1 LLNQRLQELG
11 DYAFQRLDR
20 LLAGI
25 VPAAPD
31 GQVFTQTFAMH
42 IGEPQG
48 DVPDIAKTALTS
60 AASQWNRYAPAG
72 GTEDFRAA
80 VTAWLTQRYRLK
92 PDLLD
97 PARHVTPCPGTREA
111 LFHTAVLAVPSPTHN
126 DIPRNH
132 RPVVLMPNPF
142 YHTYYGAAILTGA
155 EPVLLDATIEN
166 RFMPQLTDAGSET
179 LSRTALAYFCS
190 PANPQGTTASL
201 EELVAA
207 LRLAR
212 QHNFVLA
219 VDECYAEIYDQDPP
233 PGALMAAA
241 QLAEEKSAPSDPFA
255 NLLIFHSLSKRSSVP
270 GLRSGFVAGDSRLIE
285 LMRRAISY
293 GGVATS
299 LPVLSAATALWRD
312 EAHVHLMR
320 ARTRA
325 NWAVA
330 QKYLGTYP
338 GYTAARAGFF
348 LWLRVGDGEAM
359 AQHLWRS
366 AGVRVMPGSY
376 MGRTNTVTHINPGD
390 SYVRIALVHSPEI
403 TEQALERIS
412 SVLTTP
418 TAISLASSRQRKTG

>member
-1 LLNQRLQELG
+1 MLNQRLQELG

-25 VPAAPD
+25 VPATPD
-31 GQVFTQTFAMH
+31 GQALTETFAMH

-48 DVPDIAKTALTS
+48 EVPDVAKTALSS
-60 AASQWNRYAPAG
+60 AAAEWNRYAPAG
-72 GTEDFRAA
+72 GTEAFRAA
-80 VTAWLTQRYRLK
+80 VAAWLTKRYHLK
-92 PDLLD
+92 QDLID

-111 LFHTAVLAVPSPTHN
+111 LFHTAVLAVPPPTN
-126 DIPRNH
+126 DNTPRNH

-142 YHTYYGAAILTGA
+142 YHTYYGAAVLTGA
-155 EPVLLDATIEN
+155 EPFLLDATAGN
-166 RFMPQLTDAGSET
+166 RFMPQLTDAGSEA
-179 LSRTALAYFCS
+179 LNRTALAYFCN

-201 EELVAA
+201 AELVAA

-212 QHNFVLA
+212 QHNFILA

-241 QLAEEKSAPSDPFA
+241 QLAEENPAPSDPFA

-270 GLRSGFVAGDSRLIE
+270 GLRSGFVAGDARLIE

-312 EAHVHLMR
+312 EDHVRAMR

-325 NWAVA
+325 NWAIA
-330 QKYLGTYP
+330 QKYLGSHS
-338 GYTAARAGFF
+338 GYTAAAAGFF
-348 LWLRVGDGEAM
+348 LWLKVGDGEAT
-359 AQHLWRS
+359 AQQLWRD

-376 MGRTNTVTHINPGD
+376 MGRTNPATHINPGD
-390 SYVRIALVHSPEI
+390 AYVRIALVHSPEI
-403 TEQALERIS
+403 TEQALARIAAVLSASVNAPVLS
-412 SVLTTP
+412 S
-418 TAISLASSRQRKTG
+418 QRKTG